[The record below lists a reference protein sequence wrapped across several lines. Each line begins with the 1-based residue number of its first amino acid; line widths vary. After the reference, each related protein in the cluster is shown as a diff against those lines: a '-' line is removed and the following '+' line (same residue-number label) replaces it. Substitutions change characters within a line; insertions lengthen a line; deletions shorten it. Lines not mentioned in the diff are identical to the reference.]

1 MIDFRKDRTK
11 KWIDISVP
19 LRSGMIHWPDDPPV
33 KIEKLFDLDHGDISN
48 VSMISMCSHTGTHMD
63 APLHFIKNG
72 KGLDEMPFEATVGLA
87 RVIEIFDEESI
98 KSEELICNRIRQG
111 ERLLFKTK
119 NSTKCWDTVKF
130 VKDFVYMSQDA
141 AEFLVGRK
149 IRVVGVDYLSVDGFR
164 QNRFETHTILL
175 KAGIWIIEGLDLSR
189 VEHGRYHLICLP
201 LNIEKGDG
209 APARAIVK
217 RL

>member
-1 MIDFRKDRTK
+1 MTDFRKDRTRR
-11 KWIDISVP
+11 WIDISVP
-19 LRSGMIHWPDDPPV
+19 LRSGMVHWPDDPSV
-33 KIEKLFDLDHGDISN
+33 KIEKLSDLDHGDISS

-72 KGLDEMPFEATVGLA
+72 KGLDEMHFDATVGVA

-98 KSEELICNRIRQG
+98 KTEELISHRIRKG

-119 NSTKCWDTVKF
+119 NSIKCWDTRAF
-130 VKDFVYMSQDA
+130 VKDFVYISQDA
-141 AEFLVGRK
+141 AEFLVDRK
-149 IRVVGVDYLSVDGFR
+149 IRVAGVDYLSVDGFGE
-164 QNRFETHTILL
+164 NGFKTHITLL

-189 VEHGRYHLICLP
+189 VEHGRYQLICLP
-201 LNIEKGDG
+201 LNIAKGDG